1 MYFQTLDEKKEC
13 VAVFRDGD
21 LFWNEIPKDLTKTWK
36 YSAFLDDLPNVEYA
50 HIYSG
55 GKSLDE
61 ACPDDLRDK
70 WSEVFNKLRAYHR
83 SFFEAK
89 INLNENCFYELVP
102 EKFLIDYC
110 KARNQITKYVLEN
123 CSKPDNY
130 DFLVDVTKMLTDIRY
145 QRLNI
150 DTSPLNQRAHSLRV
164 RDFLKKIKN
173 LQPYINYNLFGSVTG
188 RLTVEKGSFPILN
201 LDKTYRSILKPNN
214 DWFVELDYNAAEL
227 RTLLAL
233 SEKQQ
238 PTEDI
243 HDWNMNVVYRG
254 ALDRDEA
261 KKRVFAW
268 LYNPNSNDFLSNRA
282 YDRGKVKERYWD
294 GKRVK
299 NPYGRE
305 IESDEFHAL
314 NYILQ
319 STTND
324 IILRQAL
331 KIHKMLK
338 GRKSNIAFTMHDS
351 IVLDFSEDDQHMVQ
365 DLYETFAKNDFGIFK
380 TSAKAGKNFGDM
392 KDLWI
397 K

>member
-1 MYFQTLDEKKEC
+1 MIFQTLDEKNEC
-13 VAVFRDGD
+13 VAVFSDNQ
-21 LFWNEIPKDLTKTWK
+21 LIWNEIPENLTKTWK
-36 YSAFLDDLPNVEYA
+36 YSQFLKDNQDIQYA
-50 HIYSG
+50 HIYCD
-55 GKSLDE
+55 GKPLDE
-61 ACPDDLRDK
+61 VCPEHMKAK
-70 WSEVFNKLRAYHR
+70 WTEVFGKLRAYHR

-89 INLNENCFYELVP
+89 INMSENCFYELVP
-102 EKFLIDYC
+102 QKFLIEFC
-110 KARNQITKYVLEN
+110 KAKNEITKHVLKN
-123 CSKPDNY
+123 CKKPENY
-130 DFLVDVTKMLTDIRY
+130 DFLVEATKMLTDIRY

-150 DTSPLNQRAHSLRV
+150 DITPLKRKAHNLRV
-164 RDFLKKIKN
+164 RDFIKKLKTI
-173 LQPYINYNLFGSVTG
+173 QPYVKYNLFGSVTG
-188 RLTVEKGSFPILN
+188 RLTVEKGSFPLLN
-201 LDKTYRSILKPNN
+201 LDKNYRSILKPNN

-233 SEKQQ
+233 SGKDQ
-238 PTEDI
+238 PEEDI
-243 HDWNMNVVYRG
+243 HDWNANVVYRG
-254 ALDRDEA
+254 LVDRDEA
-261 KKRVFAW
+261 KKRIFAW

-305 IESDEFHAL
+305 IEASEFHAL

-331 KIHKMLK
+331 KIYKMLEGK
-338 GRKSNIAFTMHDS
+338 KTKIAFTMHDS
-351 IVLDFSEDDQHMVQ
+351 IILDFSEEDQHMVQ
-365 DLYETFAKNDFGIFK
+365 DIYNTFAKNDFGVFK
-380 TSAKAGKNFGDM
+380 TSAKAGKNFGDL